1 MRKTSIIADQ
11 EFYILEDT
19 EQSNDIKI
27 ADIIIKLNNNIVPT
41 DVRVIGGGSS
51 KYDNYDYIDTGNIN
65 GRPYRVGTSMVIT
78 LPKRYEP
85 YRNQLQQQINKHISS
100 AEAAII
106 IFKD

>member
-1 MRKTSIIADQ
+1 VIG
-11 EFYILEDT
+11 
-19 EQSNDIKI
+19 N
-27 ADIIIKLNNNIVPT
+27 KLNNNIVPT

-85 YRNQLQQQINKHISS
+85 YRNQLQRQIDKHISS